1 MSAPPHDRAWPRLDD
16 HLVTPESRE
25 EVIDGRRVYAAP
37 ANPEHGDPHHRI
49 DVVIGTNLKP
59 GYVGSTDMLTR
70 SAEKQNFATDTS
82 VRREGIN
89 PLTQER
95 YLEELAIEIVNTQG
109 DKDITS
115 KAVAMTARGVRR
127 VLGVFVRDGVVCD
140 WRDGAWVELP
150 ADDVIV
156 DPALAAPLKVRALLE
171 QAAMGE
177 AAVQGLIARKEPAML
192 RALAESELRGRRAS
206 LREVA
211 AARGFTLT
219 AAQDACVVAC
229 ADAAT
234 LDRWLRRMVT
244 AASAEAAF
252 EAPDPGPATS
262 AVPPLDRGS
271 GATLESEPDVR
282 SGSRS

>member
-1 MSAPPHDRAWPRLDD
+1 VSAPPHDRAWPRLDD

-115 KAVAMTARGVRR
+115 KAIAMTARGVRR
-127 VLGVFVRDGVVCD
+127 VLGVFVRDEAVCE
-140 WRDGAWVELP
+140 WRDGAWAELP
-150 ADDVIV
+150 RDGVIEDVT
-156 DPALAAPLKVRALLE
+156 LAAPLKVRALLD

-192 RALAESELRGRRAS
+192 RALTQSEQRGERRGELRARRTT
-206 LREVA
+206 LRSVV
-211 AARGFTLT
+211 AARGFALT
-219 AAQDACVVAC
+219 AVQEARVDGCDDATQL
-229 ADAAT
+229 DA
-234 LDRWLRRMVT
+234 WVRRAVT
-244 AASAEAAF
+244 AESVEEAF
-252 EAPDPGPATS
+252 E
-262 AVPPLDRGS
+262 
-271 GATLESEPDVR
+271 E
-282 SGSRS
+282 